1 MKIKTNKI
9 LLNIDNI
16 YLDEIYENIYGDI
29 KDHKYKLIRQNDGL
43 TRTSLDIK
51 WISFNEEGKYL
62 GQYNDINIGRSLL
75 MSPFNNHFTWQT
87 TLVTEIVEQR
97 EDYIKFKTKNSIYE
111 LIKIK

>member
-1 MKIKTNKI
+1 MKINNKI
-9 LLNIDNI
+9 NL

-51 WISFNEEGKYL
+51 WMSFNEEGKYKADFK
-62 GQYNDINIGRSLL
+62 DIDIGRSLL
-75 MSPFNNHFTWQT
+75 MSPFGPSFTWQT
-87 TLVTEIVEQR
+87 TLVTEIIEHR
-97 EDYIKFKTKNSIYE
+97 EDYIKFRTENSNYE